1 MMTEKDKEEKMAENT
16 ADQNKDSS
24 EDTEKEENPVDE
36 NDGVDEIIEKAE
48 KRYREISELR
58 ELCRE
63 FPELES
69 LDDLSHL
76 DEREKY
82 EKLREKGFSVRRAFL
97 ASNSEMLFKSPSKSH
112 MAPMLTK
119 RQESPMS
126 MSAEEYATVKA
137 IFGDSMSDERI
148 AELYKRIRK

>member
-16 ADQNKDSS
+16 ADQKEADS
-24 EDTEKEENPVDE
+24 EDTEKEEKPEDE
-36 NDGVDEIIEKAE
+36 ESDVDEIIERAE

-69 LDDLSHL
+69 LEDLSSL

-82 EKLREKGFSVRRAFL
+82 ESLREKGFSVRRAFL

-119 RQESPMS
+119 RQESPVS

>member
-1 MMTEKDKEEKMAENT
+1 MITEKDKEEKIAEEP
-16 ADQNKDSS
+16 ANKNEENS
-24 EDTEKEENPVDE
+24 EKTEKNEISDVESDDVE
-36 NDGVDEIIEKAE
+36 KIIEKAE
-48 KRYREISELR
+48 KRYKEISELR

-69 LDDLSHL
+69 LENLSSL

-82 EKLREKGFSVRRAFL
+82 ESLREKGFSVRRAFL
-97 ASNSEMLFKSPSKSH
+97 ATNSEMLFKSPSKNH

-119 RQESPMS
+119 WQESAAS
-126 MSAEEYATVKA
+126 MSSEEYATVKA

>member
-1 MMTEKDKEEKMAENT
+1 MMTEKDTEEKMAENT
-16 ADQNKDSS
+16 ADQNKDSY
-24 EDTEKEENPVDE
+24 EDTEKEEKPVDE

-69 LDDLSHL
+69 LEDLSHL

-82 EKLREKGFSVRRAFL
+82 ESLREKGFSVRRAFL